1 MSSLIEQGDHDEN
14 EDNSGVDEDDDD
26 GGADDD
32 DDGALPGT
40 VRTDPPREQK

>member
-1 MSSLIEQGDHDEN
+1 MIPLRSVPMN
-14 EDNSGVDEDDDD
+14 DDDD
-26 GGADDD
+26 DDDDDDNDD

>member
-14 EDNSGVDEDDDD
+14 EDNNGVDDD